1 MRRGLSAP
9 WRRCEISWRASPE
22 SLDLLTFLLLGLVF
36 KFNSLWVNLGYAAL
50 GLTDNPL
57 P

>member
-1 MRRGLSAP
+1 
-9 WRRCEISWRASPE
+9 
-22 SLDLLTFLLLGLVF
+22 LLLGLVF